1 MKPILSDAE
10 VERLEA
16 AIEGELPELTRRSDQ
31 REQAIAENTLSGE
44 LRRALLAAGIRQ
56 EAAALEAGITVRQ
69 YADWMTGVAPLPSTA
84 LDQLASLVHVHL
96 QVAP

>member
-1 MKPILSDAE
+1 MKPILTDTE
-10 VERLEA
+10 IEQFEA
-16 AIEGELPELTRRSDQ
+16 AIRLELPELTRRAEQ
-31 REQAIAENTLSGE
+31 REIAIAEKTLSGE

-56 EAAALEAGITVRQ
+56 EAAALEAGVTVRQ

-84 LDQLASLVHVHL
+84 LDQLASLIHGHL